1 MTSQNIGIV
10 GGGTAGLVTALILK
24 TKFPFKNITLIKSDK
39 IGIIGVG
46 EGTTEHW
53 SHFMNFVGID
63 RDDLIAKT
71 DATLKYGVMFEN
83 WTPNS
88 FLHAVP
94 DQINQIRLGQYLAG
108 YGKIISDNTS
118 NKKIVNSQSAWN
130 KKVDLDSLPYQF
142 HFNTFKL
149 NDYLE
154 NICVSRDIKIIKD
167 EIIDVNLNNDNISS
181 IQGTNQQYNFDFY
194 IDCTGFKRLLI
205 KKLGAKWQSYSK
217 YLKMNSAIAFQTEDT
232 EEYNPY
238 TLAVAMDYGWMW
250 RIPVWGRWGNG
261 YVFCDEYIDEH
272 QAKKEVEKYLGHEIE
287 VRKSVKFD
295 PGCLD
300 KTWIGNCVAIGLSSN
315 FVEPLEATS
324 IGSTINQVFLLMHY
338 LQNYSQ
344 QSIAVYNKKTND
356 ILENIRDFIVLHYM
370 VSKQNSK
377 FWKDIQSIE
386 APPHLKSN
394 LLRWSNNLPI
404 KEDIGTTEYVLFFE
418 QNWTNILYGLDLFN
432 TESIGLE
439 YNQISQVHKTM
450 VDQALD
456 FPQNSHVG
464 HKEYISNIRKS
475 KS

>member
-386 APPHLKSN
+386 VPPHLKSN
-394 LLRWSNNLPI
+394 LVRWSNNLPI

-456 FPQNSHVG
+456 FPQNSHIG

>member
-167 EIIDVNLNNDNISS
+167 EIIGVNLNNDNISS

-205 KKLGAKWQSYSK
+205 DKLGAKWQSYSK

-386 APPHLKSN
+386 VPPHLKSN
-394 LLRWSNNLPI
+394 LVRWSNNLPI

-439 YNQISQVHKTM
+439 YSQISQVHKTM

-456 FPQNSHVG
+456 FPQNSHIG

>member
-1 MTSQNIGIV
+1 M
-10 GGGTAGLVTALILK
+10 
-24 TKFPFKNITLIKSDK
+24 
-39 IGIIGVG
+39 
-46 EGTTEHW
+46 
-53 SHFMNFVGID
+53 
-63 RDDLIAKT
+63 
-71 DATLKYGVMFEN
+71 
-83 WTPNS
+83 
-88 FLHAVP
+88 
-94 DQINQIRLGQYLAG
+94 
-108 YGKIISDNTS
+108 
-118 NKKIVNSQSAWN
+118 NSQSAWN

-261 YVFCDEYIDEH
+261 YVFCDEYIDEN

-377 FWKDIQSIE
+377 FWKDIRSIE
-386 APPHLKSN
+386 VPPHLKSN
-394 LLRWSNNLPI
+394 LVRWSNNLPI

-456 FPQNSHVG
+456 FPQNSHIG